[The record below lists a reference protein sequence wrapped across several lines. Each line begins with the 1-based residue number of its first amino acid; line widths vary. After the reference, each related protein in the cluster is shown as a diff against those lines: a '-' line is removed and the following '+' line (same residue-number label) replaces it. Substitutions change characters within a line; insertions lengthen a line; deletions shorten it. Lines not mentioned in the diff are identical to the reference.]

1 MLRRLL
7 LAAPLLALALVLAAC
22 GGGSDET
29 APAAAEPAPS
39 PAASTPVEA
48 EAAATIVD
56 VRTPEEFAAG
66 HVAGAV
72 NIDVQAN
79 DFDDRIA
86 ELAKD
91 GAYVVYCRSGN
102 RSAQAVERMR
112 AAGFTDLTDG
122 GGLEDM
128 TAAGYALGS

>member
-7 LAAPLLALALVLAAC
+7 LAAPVVALAVVLAAC
-22 GGGSDET
+22 GGGAS
-29 APAAAEPAPS
+29 PAAEPESAVAP
-39 PAASTPVEA
+39 PAPPALD
-48 EAAATIVD
+48 ATIVD
-56 VRTPEEFAAG
+56 VRTPGEFAAG

-72 NIDVQAN
+72 NIDVQAD